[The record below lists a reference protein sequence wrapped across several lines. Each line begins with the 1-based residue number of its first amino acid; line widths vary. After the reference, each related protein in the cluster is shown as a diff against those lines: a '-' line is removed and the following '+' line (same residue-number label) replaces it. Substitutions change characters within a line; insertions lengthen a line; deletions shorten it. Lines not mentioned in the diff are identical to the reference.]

1 MTLAIRSSLGNLNR
15 AIQKLEMTAADLE
28 VAQSKAAAKA
38 KEKKKPEG
46 NDLFSFPSSVGSNT
60 DAKALASRLDG
71 AIAKVEKLLREGD
84 DARG

>member
-28 VAQSKAAAKA
+28 VAKSKA

>member
-15 AIQKLEMTAADLE
+15 SIQKLEMTAADLE
-28 VAQSKAAAKA
+28 AEKSKA